1 MIRACLDK
9 FHLHHL
15 VLKYKTVERKIFHID
30 LDAFF
35 CSVEENKN
43 PSLQGKPFAVGGRP
57 ETRGVVASCS
67 YAARLYGVH
76 SAMPAAQALRLCP
89 GLIIISGMHGD
100 YGKISEQV
108 MDYLATLTP
117 LIEQVSIDEAF
128 LDLSDLSES
137 GEVLAKN
144 IQSHI
149 HDHFHL
155 PCSIGVSTNKL
166 MAKIATDVGKS
177 SKRSAN
183 PPQTIT
189 IIPPGEEAQFLAPLS
204 TKALWGIGPK
214 TAARLDELGIHTI
227 GDIANM
233 PRQELVDRLGK
244 FGLELEKRSR
254 GIDESPVF
262 SSHEIKSV
270 SNETTF
276 DHDIAD
282 AQVLFETLHSLSES
296 VGRRLRKYDLKGNTV
311 KLKLRWHDFTTL
323 TRQITLVL
331 PTNDDREIY
340 VAAKELFAQTWIKG
354 KPVRLLGVGVT
365 HFAKPVIQLGF
376 WDIPENNKGK
386 SSAAVDS
393 LRNRYGRNA
402 ILRGSDLKRNKG

>member
-1 MIRACLDK
+1 M
-9 FHLHHL
+9 
-15 VLKYKTVERKIFHID
+15 VRKILHID

-35 CSVEENKN
+35 CSVEENNN
-43 PSLQGKPFAVGGRP
+43 PSLRGKPFAVGGRP
-57 ETRGVVASCS
+57 GTRGVVASCS
-67 YAARLYGVH
+67 YAARMYGVH
-76 SAMPAAQALRLCP
+76 SAMPTAQALRLCP
-89 GLIIISGMHGD
+89 DLIIISGKHGD

-128 LDLSDLSES
+128 LDLSDLPEV

-144 IQSHI
+144 IQATI
-149 HDHFHL
+149 HDQFHL
-155 PCSIGVSTNKL
+155 PCSIGVSSNKL

-183 PPQTIT
+183 PPQAIT
-189 IIPPGEEAQFLAPLS
+189 VIPTGQEEQFLAPLS

-214 TAARLDELGIHTI
+214 TASRLYELGIHTI

-233 PRQELVDRLGK
+233 PRQELIDRLGK

-254 GIDESPVF
+254 GIDDSPVS

-276 DHDIAD
+276 DHDITEANI
-282 AQVLFETLHSLSES
+282 LHETLHSLSES
-296 VGRRLRKYDLKGNTV
+296 VGRRLRKHDLKGNTV
-311 KLKLRWHDFTTL
+311 KLKLRWYDFTTL
-323 TRQITLVL
+323 TRQMTLPM

-340 VAAKELFAQTWIKG
+340 AAVKELFTQTWIKD

-365 HFAKPVIQLGF
+365 HFAKPDIQMGF
-376 WDIPENNKGK
+376 WDSPTKDNGK
-386 SSAAVDS
+386 LSAVVDT
-393 LRNRYGRNA
+393 LRDRYGRNA
-402 ILRGSDLKRNKG
+402 IIRGSDLKRNKTKGKENKTD